1 MAEGN
6 PIETWVQAARAGDRV
21 ALAKLLT
28 MSHPHLR
35 ARATARLDPAL
46 KARIGPED
54 VLQEVYLDV
63 VRQIDQFEYRGPDSF
78 LRWVSAILDHKLI
91 DWRRAA
97 HCRVRDIRR
106 ERPVNAILTDSY
118 WNLLDDLYAESGTP
132 SRVVRRQEALAAL
145 LASLLDLSDSH
156 RQVIEMRFLNGLS
169 VGEVAARLDR
179 SEDAV
184 VALTRRALDALRE
197 SMDRQGDFS
206 RGP

>member
-1 MAEGN
+1 MTECN
-6 PIETWVQAARAGDRV
+6 QIETWVHAAQTGDRV
-21 ALAKLLT
+21 ALAKLLA
-28 MSHPHLR
+28 MSHPRLQ
-35 ARATARLDPAL
+35 ARAAAQLDPAL
-46 KARIGPED
+46 KAKAGPED
-54 VLQEVYLDV
+54 VLQEVYLEV

-78 LRWVSAILDHKLI
+78 LHWVSSILDHKLI

-97 HCRVRDIRR
+97 HCQVRDIRR
-106 ERPVNAILTDSY
+106 ELPINALLTDSY

-145 LASLLDLSDSH
+145 LTSLLDLSDSH

-169 VGEVAARLDR
+169 VGEVAKRLNR

-197 SMDRQGDFS
+197 SMDRQGDFT
-206 RGP
+206 RGA